1 MIFLWCLCGDR
12 GAAAPR
18 HTDKLLIPALHS
30 GVTTDPKKPQTPKR
44 PKEICCRRFAKGICA
59 LVCTSFRSLS
69 RGCHLHLVPVTSP
82 INTTARRARPNSPPL
97 PADLRPGYRK
107 HYDCC
112 DICWASQALRVVQQG
127 SSFVWRLDCKYISN
141 CLLSII
147 YIRKIYNH

>member
-1 MIFLWCLCGDR
+1 MRGNDFFFLEEYLFNAYRNPTNHVEPNYILNKTFYSPSLSSITWSIHGQTAYRCTTVRCNDR
-12 GAAAPR
+12 PEKAA
-18 HTDKLLIPALHS
+18 S
-30 GVTTDPKKPQTPKR
+30 PKR

-112 DICWASQALRVVQQG
+112 DIC
-127 SSFVWRLDCKYISN
+127 
-141 CLLSII
+141 
-147 YIRKIYNH
+147 